1 MNASLPHEELQVTAP
16 DTGAATRVAAF
27 FDLDKTIIATS
38 SAFAFGKEFMHN
50 GLITPAEA
58 LQMSLAKA
66 NFMFSGLSSEQMDS
80 TRDQMATM
88 VKGWSVEE
96 VRQIA
101 TETMHSVVTPAIYA
115 EARELIQF
123 HQAAGHEVVIIS
135 ASAKIL
141 VELIANELGVDK
153 VVATDLEAKDGHFT
167 GEILHFCKGPAKSE
181 AILRIASE
189 EGIDLDA
196 SYAYSDSATDIPM
209 LEMVGNPVAVNPD
222 RPMKKKALE
231 AGWDMRVFKDP
242 VPLFTMPNAREVGI
256 GASVVAGLA
265 ALVAGGIW
273 LAQRPGVKTVLAG

>member
-1 MNASLPHEELQVTAP
+1 MNNQQASPRTAP
-16 DTGAATRVAAF
+16 DAGPATRVAAF

-66 NFMFSGLSSEQMDS
+66 NYMFSGLTSDQMDA
-80 TRDQMATM
+80 TRDQLAAL
-88 VKGWSVEE
+88 VKGWSVDE

-101 TETMHSVVTPAIYA
+101 AETLHTVVTPAIYA
-115 EARELIQF
+115 EARELIKF

-135 ASAKIL
+135 ASASIL
-141 VELIANELGVDK
+141 VELIAQELGVDK
-153 VVATDLEAKDGHFT
+153 VVATVLEAHDGHFT
-167 GEILHFCKGPAKSE
+167 GEILHYCKGPAKGE
-181 AILRIASE
+181 AMSRIARE
-189 EGIDLDA
+189 EGIDLSA

-231 AGWDMRVFKDP
+231 AGWDIRTFKDP
-242 VPLFTMPNAREVGI
+242 VPLLTMPNAREVGI

-273 LAQRPGVKTVLAG
+273 LAQRPGGRSKPVLAG